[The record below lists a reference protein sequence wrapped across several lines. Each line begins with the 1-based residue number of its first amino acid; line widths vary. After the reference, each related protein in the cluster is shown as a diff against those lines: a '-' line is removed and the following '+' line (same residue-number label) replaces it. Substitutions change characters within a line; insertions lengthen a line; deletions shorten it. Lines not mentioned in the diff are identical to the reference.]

1 MYSLSGILEIS
12 GNNLPERYAVA
23 NMNDTLRVD
32 IWSDI
37 ACPWCYIG
45 KRRFEAGVAQFA
57 RQFPDIEVEVE
68 THSYE
73 LAPDTPDNFEG
84 SEIDFLTKH
93 KGMPRERVEDMLEQ
107 MTQMAA
113 LEGIE
118 FDFEKLQ
125 HANTSRA
132 HRVLHLAKSQGLQAE
147 MLDRLFRAY
156 FTEGRRVSD
165 AETLAELGEEVGL
178 DEDEVRDAFDDEDFE
193 DAVERDITRARMLGV
208 NGVPYFL
215 FEEKYAVSGA
225 QPAAT
230 FADVLE
236 QVLSLREN
244 DATPEYQ

>member
-1 MYSLSGILEIS
+1 MA
-12 GNNLPERYAVA
+12 RYAVA

-45 KRRFEAGVAQFA
+45 KRRFEAGVAEFT
-57 RQFPDIEVEVE
+57 RQNPEIEIEVES
-68 THSYE
+68 HSFE
-73 LAPDTPDNFEG
+73 LAPDTPDNYEG

-93 KGMPRERVEDMLEQ
+93 KGMPREQVEQMLEQ
-107 MTQMAA
+107 MTKMAE

-118 FDFEKLQ
+118 FNFDKLR

-147 MLDRLFRAY
+147 MQDRLFRAY
-156 FTEGRRVSD
+156 FSEGREVAD
-165 AETLAELGEEVGL
+165 IETLAELGEEVGL
-178 DEDEVRDAFDDEDFE
+178 DADEVRDAYHDEAFE
-193 DAVERDITRARMLGV
+193 EAVERDITRARMLGV

-225 QPAAT
+225 QSAET
-230 FADVLE
+230 FANVLE
-236 QVLSLREN
+236 QVLSFHNGESS
-244 DATPEYQ
+244 PED